1 MTFDQAVID
10 ANLSGERA
18 FDMISFCA
26 SVREPGLI
34 EHAIGAIVKMV
45 NDVTAV
51 SARNVNDWDSDD

>member
-1 MTFDQAVID
+1 MTFDQAIID
-10 ANLSGERA
+10 ANLQGERA

-45 NDVTAV
+45 NDVTSV
-51 SARNVNDWDSDD
+51 SARNIHDWDAE